1 MKQHNRY
8 FCHNGTRV
16 KNDTLG
22 DHASQLK
29 TVDTRDGEDARR
41 HGKGQGEKTI
51 EQRGVALL
59 TALLLFPLLDK
70 ENFLGENFP
79 RKPKILFLG
88 GVRFFYLSPEIF
100 GPFESPPKPNWCS
113 QISGHPAAS

>member
-51 EQRGVALL
+51 EQRDVALL
-59 TALLLFPLLDK
+59 TALLLFPLLDTSNLTNCAK
-70 ENFLGENFP
+70 DTDCPYVISNT
-79 RKPKILFLG
+79 
-88 GVRFFYLSPEIF
+88 VQASPEV
-100 GPFESPPKPNWCS
+100 
-113 QISGHPAAS
+113 